1 LGVGRALFKEG
12 QKWAKKKGAD
22 GVSLQV
28 AAVNVRARKFYEELG
43 FREVSVYQV
52 KEF

>member
-1 LGVGRALFKEG
+1 
-12 QKWAKKKGAD
+12 
-22 GVSLQV
+22 LQV
-28 AAVNVRARKFYEELG
+28 AADNTRARKFYEELS